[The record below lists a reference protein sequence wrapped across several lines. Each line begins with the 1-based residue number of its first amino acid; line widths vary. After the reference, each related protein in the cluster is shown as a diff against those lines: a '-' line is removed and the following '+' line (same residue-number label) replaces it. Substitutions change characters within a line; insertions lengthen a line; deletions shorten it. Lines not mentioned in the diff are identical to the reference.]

1 MGITGFMFI
10 HGFWVYLYFDSKY
23 NVLYFLKIII
33 VDFELYSYYVF
44 IIGNLLDVFL
54 SAQTIMMKCFW
65 INDRMLPTNIHRWWN
80 QFNTGN

>member
-1 MGITGFMFI
+1 MGIAGFMFI
-10 HGFWVYLYFDSKY
+10 LWILDILKYFDSKY

-65 INDRMLPTNIHRWWN
+65 INDRMLPTNIHR
-80 QFNTGN
+80 

>member
-10 HGFWVYLYFDSKY
+10 LWILDILKYFDSKY

-33 VDFELYSYYVF
+33 VDFELYYYYVF
-44 IIGNLLDVFL
+44 IIGKLLDVFL

-65 INDRMLPTNIHRWWN
+65 INDRMLPTNIHR
-80 QFNTGN
+80 